1 MNFYKLLVSSKYIP
15 RRNFRYSTSE
25 KDYKLISSLLRNNF
39 FRKILFIFSKIISNK
54 SQLSKSLKNRLFEY
68 QFAPQVLNTK
78 YLVDFN
84 KNYYLIDY
92 SHETK
97 KCIVIKPNETITTF
111 INVKDNFVFSFSIA
125 VLENLFLR
133 HKKILNNDYKIKINI
148 LDENKRKL
156 KELNF
161 QLPINDKKHGLLRKS
176 LDTNWIDL
184 SIDLNEFLN
193 QSIYINLSIGFTN
206 HTFTMFNRKNKS
218 KKSYNINIPCFAI
231 GNPNFVCKKNQKRKI
246 LYISGESLTDP
257 FYVKKN
263 YNNVRFPN
271 IEKLARESIH
281 YNRSYSIG
289 DSTLPTIM
297 AFKTGLFPS
306 QHGFGDYSKPV
317 YEDNQSEDIIT
328 IASLLKEQGFL
339 TKSISSYPDLIHCMD
354 GLLILT
360 VIINLNILIFQM
372 HLTHLE

>member
-1 MNFYKLLVSSKYIP
+1 M
-15 RRNFRYSTSE
+15 
-25 KDYKLISSLLRNNF
+25 
-39 FRKILFIFSKIISNK
+39 
-54 SQLSKSLKNRLFEY
+54 
-68 QFAPQVLNTK
+68 
-78 YLVDFN
+78 
-84 KNYYLIDY
+84 
-92 SHETK
+92 
-97 KCIVIKPNETITTF
+97 
-111 INVKDNFVFSFSIA
+111 KDNFVFSFSIA

-328 IASLLKEQGFL
+328 IEAF
-339 TKSISSYPDLIHCMD
+339 
-354 GLLILT
+354 
-360 VIINLNILIFQM
+360 
-372 HLTHLE
+372 